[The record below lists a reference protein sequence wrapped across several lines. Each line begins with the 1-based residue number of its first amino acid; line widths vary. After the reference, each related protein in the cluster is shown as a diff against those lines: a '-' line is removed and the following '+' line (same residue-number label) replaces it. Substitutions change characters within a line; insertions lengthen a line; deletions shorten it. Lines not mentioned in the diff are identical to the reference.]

1 MVEVNE
7 EERKLVFSEKDASWF
22 THSSLV
28 KIGAIYDGI
37 VGSVFHYGA
46 FVHLLFPDGTHWQ
59 HPLSFLLVNVLLIF

>member
-1 MVEVNE
+1 VVEVNE

-46 FVHLLFPDGTHWQ
+46 FVHSKMSG
-59 HPLSFLLVNVLLIF
+59 IF